1 MPNHVKREREARL
14 MSRAELAR
22 HAGISPVTIDRIE
35 AGMRCRIA
43 TKRKI
48 LHALGISLAQR
59 GLIFP
64 ELI

>member
-1 MPNHVKREREARL
+1 

-22 HAGISPVTIDRIE
+22 QAGISPVTIDRIE

-48 LHALGISLAQR
+48 LHALGIAIAER

>member
-22 HAGISPVTIDRIE
+22 QAGISPVTIDRIE
-35 AGMRCRIA
+35 AGLSCRIA

-48 LHALGISLAQR
+48 LEALGISLADR
-59 GLIFP
+59 GVIFP
-64 ELI
+64 ELA